1 MAKRNMKL
9 AKVEPIVVHI
19 SVIFMGIIIVLCVT
33 VCEFLA
39 SLGVEE
45 NETVC
50 VCVLLW
56 VMEMRKRKKVESSHL
71 FWMCVFNEWMHQ
83 KV

>member
-1 MAKRNMKL
+1 MMAKRNMKL

-50 VCVLLW
+50 VCVALGDGN
-56 VMEMRKRKKVESSHL
+56 EKEEESRKLTPILDV
-71 FWMCVFNEWMHQ
+71 CV
-83 KV
+83 